1 MILGLWPEAVPFDPS
16 DAEPPVLDSFVSGPA
31 AALTAVTLL
40 AGPAAHASGWA
51 GAAAVAV
58 ARAWPGGRRVVLA
71 DLSLAEPR
79 LHEVLAVSGDEG
91 VVDVVDY
98 GVSTG
103 RATVTIDDGRFDFL
117 PAGLYAPDP
126 AATLESPAWSGIID
140 QLAGRGATLLAYLPA
155 DAPGAAAFLE
165 RTAVLLL
172 VEPHERDAVAGSLR
186 RPYGVMGV
194 LVPPAPVGT
203 EPGLAEPV
211 VEAAAAG
218 AVVAAVRSDPVAGAG
233 AARLSDA
240 EFDRI
245 RLPKD
250 RAARDTLIADL
261 RERQRAARM
270 APAPDAPVRP
280 AAVPGS
286 SLAMPA
292 GSGDAAVELRLE
304 GAADDVPLD
313 VLDPA
318 VLVPAPPRPPARRA
332 RERGHSM
339 TWTVFVVLAVSILAG
354 AWHFLAGRL
363 APVAPVAA
371 PVVEAPP
378 PAPVVPTALAL
389 PWVVVVEV
397 HRDVAAAVG
406 RVDALATAAAPVAF
420 HVAPVELDGTLFYHV
435 MAGPLADSAGAVVL
449 RDSLIAGGHKT
460 GATPTDVRATP
471 LSFLVGEYS
480 TREAADLQLREL
492 ARLDMPGYRIDAQA
506 ADGQP
511 LHRIYV
517 GGFSSAAEADV
528 IRQMLRS
535 AGIRDTLVTRTGSSI
550 Q

>member
-1 MILGLWPEAVPFDPS
+1 LGLWPDAVPFDPS
-16 DAEPPVLDSFVSGPA
+16 GAEPPVLDSFVSGPA

-51 GAAAVAV
+51 CAAAVSV

-79 LHEVLAVSGDEG
+79 LHEVLGVDGDEG

-98 GVSTG
+98 GVSAA
-103 RATVTIDDGRFDFL
+103 RAMVPIDRRFDFL

-126 AATLESPAWSGIID
+126 AATLQSTAWSGIID
-140 QLAGRGATLLAYLPA
+140 ELAGRGATLLAYLPA

-172 VEPHERDAVAGSLR
+172 VEPDERDAVTGSLR
-186 RPYGVMGV
+186 RPFGIMGV
-194 LVPPAPVGT
+194 LVPPGSAEDAP
-203 EPGLAEPV
+203 EPDEPV

-218 AVVAAVRSDPVAGAG
+218 AVVAAARAQAQAAGPGAG
-233 AARLSDA
+233 RLSDA
-240 EFDRI
+240 EFERI

-270 APAPDAPVRP
+270 APA
-280 AAVPGS
+280 VPGAAPPPATVPS
-286 SLAMPA
+286 AVAMPA
-292 GSGDAAVELRLE
+292 GSGEAAVELRLE
-304 GAADDVPLD
+304 GAADDVTLD
-313 VLDPA
+313 VTDPT
-318 VLVPAPPRPPARRA
+318 VLVPAPARPQVARA
-332 RERGHSM
+332 REHGHSM
-339 TWTVFVVLAVSILAG
+339 MWTLFVVLAVSVLAG

-363 APVAPVAA
+363 LPVAPIAA

-378 PAPVVPTALAL
+378 APPPAPPAALAL

-397 HRDVAAAVG
+397 HRDLAAAVG
-406 RVDALATAAAPVAF
+406 RVDALAVAAAPGAF

-435 MAGPLADSAGAVVL
+435 MAGPVADSAGAVAL

-480 TREAADLQLREL
+480 TQEAADLQLREL
-492 ARLDMPGYRIDAQA
+492 ARLDMPGYRLQA
-506 ADGQP
+506 ESADGQP

-517 GGFSSAAEADV
+517 GGFNSAAEADV

-535 AGIRDTLVTRTGSSI
+535 AGIRDTLVTRTGSST